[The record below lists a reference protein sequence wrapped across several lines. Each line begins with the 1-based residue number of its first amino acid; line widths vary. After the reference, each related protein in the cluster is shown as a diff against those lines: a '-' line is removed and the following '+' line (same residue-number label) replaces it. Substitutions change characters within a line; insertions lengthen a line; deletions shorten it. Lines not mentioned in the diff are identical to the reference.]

1 MSFNMPLTD
10 FLNQSKISQEDW
22 ERSGLAWEKLT
33 EIASA
38 YNDIQPTLIST
49 AEQISSRVR
58 TFEGVH
64 SVRWRIKKPLHLLKK
79 IIRKNLEQQPQEK
92 WATIDCKNYL
102 SCATDLIGVRA
113 LHLFKDECLAIDES
127 IRKTWDIC
135 EPATIYIREGD
146 NTHSELIDRG
156 GEVKD
161 HEFGYRSIHY
171 LVNSKPEKNVLT
183 AEIQVRTIF
192 QEGWSEI
199 DHRVKYPDYSDNQE
213 VKLFLQVFNGLAGSA
228 DEMGSFVKNLTK
240 VLSENELITQTAFA
254 ERQTAIEERDI
265 AMGKISSSIEELQG
279 LKNKDKESQALIQ
292 NMRINL
298 ETLKASQARSPFNN
312 YQNRRDIN
320 TFASNLDTISR
331 SNTGQFKSAWDDEDI
346 GKSLASIGKAFA
358 EIGSIGKTIKT
369 PKP

>member
-1 MSFNMPLTD
+1 MSFNMLLTD
-10 FLNQSKISQEDW
+10 FLDQSKITPEDW
-22 ERSGLAWEKLT
+22 DRSGLAWENLT
-33 EIASA
+33 AIASA

-49 AEQISSRVR
+49 AEHISSRVR

-64 SVRWRIKKPLHLLKK
+64 SVRWRIKNPLHLLKK
-79 IIRKNLEQQPQEK
+79 IIRKNLEQKPQEK
-92 WATIDCKNYL
+92 WKNIDSNNYL

-113 LHLFKDECLAIDES
+113 LHLFKDECLAIDEA

-146 NTHSELIDRG
+146 NTHSELIERG
-156 GEVKD
+156 SKVKD

-171 LVNSKPEKNVLT
+171 LVSSKPEKNVLT

-240 VLSENELITQTAFA
+240 VLSENELITQKAFS
-254 ERQTAIEERDI
+254 ERQTAIEERDL
-265 AMGKISSSIEELQG
+265 AMEKISSSIEELQG

-292 NMRINL
+292 TMQANL
-298 ETLKASQARSPFNN
+298 ETLKASQERPTFSN
-312 YQNRRDIN
+312 YHSLKNIS
-320 TFASNLDTISR
+320 TFASELNGR
-331 SNTGQFKSAWDDEDI
+331 AKSTPQQLNNFWDDDDM
-346 GKSLASIGKAFA
+346 GKSLSSIGKAFA
-358 EIGSIGKTIKT
+358 EIGLIGKTQK
-369 PKP
+369 KPNT